1 HGVEPYG
8 AANANGDS
16 TGTTADT
23 DENEGIELN
32 VAKKSS
38 VLYILMLFFFF
49 VTSIASFS
57 IHIPKHLE
65 NIGFDIKFSGNVMSA
80 FIIGILA
87 IGTLIMTSE
96 SKILIAIA
104 VGIFGLVSSS
114 IGIIAPALTTSLF
127 GKRNYSEIYST
138 ASMGLAI
145 SSIIALPAYGFVYDL
160 FHSYTPVLYV
170 IIIMLAINIVGVW
183 LAFANQ
189 KKMVAQG
196 LWKQ

>member
-1 HGVEPYG
+1 EPYG
-8 AANANGDS
+8 GANANGES

-65 NIGFDIKFSGNVMSA
+65 NIGFDITFSGNVMSA
-80 FIIGILA
+80 FMIGILIGSLILGYLVDKLGSRNTAILTMIIGILA

-96 SKILIAIA
+96 SKLKNGCI
-104 VGIFGLVSSS
+104 S
-114 IGIIAPALTTSLF
+114 
-127 GKRNYSEIYST
+127 RSEE
-138 ASMGLAI
+138 
-145 SSIIALPAYGFVYDL
+145 
-160 FHSYTPVLYV
+160 
-170 IIIMLAINIVGVW
+170 
-183 LAFANQ
+183 
-189 KKMVAQG
+189 
-196 LWKQ
+196 